1 MKALINAKAVLTVE
15 RGSIVE
21 ISESQ
26 FLALGDKATAYK
38 EVAKEA
44 KVIAEEVP
52 AEEPKQA
59 TASKK
64 TTSRKKKGE

>member
-1 MKALINAKAVLTVE
+1 MKALINTKAVLTVE

-44 KVIAEEVP
+44 EVIAGEVP
-52 AEEPKQA
+52 TEDPKQA

-64 TTSRKKKGE
+64 TTRKKKGE

>member
-1 MKALINAKAVLTVE
+1 
-15 RGSIVE
+15 
-21 ISESQ
+21 
-26 FLALGDKATAYK
+26 LALGDKATAYK

-44 KVIAEEVP
+44 EVIAEEVP
-52 AEEPKQA
+52 IEEPKQA

>member
-1 MKALINAKAVLTVE
+1 MKALINTKAVLTVDA
-15 RGSIVE
+15 GSIVE

-44 KVIAEEVP
+44 EVIAGKVP
-52 AEEPKQA
+52 TEEPKQA

-64 TTSRKKKGE
+64 TTRKKKGE

>member
-1 MKALINAKAVLTVE
+1 MKALINTKAVLTVE

-44 KVIAEEVP
+44 EVIAGEVP
-52 AEEPKQA
+52 TEEPKQA

-64 TTSRKKKGE
+64 TTRKKKGE

>member
-1 MKALINAKAVLTVE
+1 MKALINTKAVLTVE

-44 KVIAEEVP
+44 EVIVEEST
-52 AEEPKQA
+52 

>member
-1 MKALINAKAVLTVE
+1 MKALINAKAVLTVDA
-15 RGSIVE
+15 GSIVE

-44 KVIAEEVP
+44 EVIVEEST
-52 AEEPKQA
+52 

>member
-1 MKALINAKAVLTVE
+1 MKALINTKAVLTVDA
-15 RGSIVE
+15 GSIVE

-44 KVIAEEVP
+44 EVIVEEST
-52 AEEPKQA
+52 

-64 TTSRKKKGE
+64 TTRKKKGE

>member
-1 MKALINAKAVLTVE
+1 MKALINTKAVLTVE
-15 RGSIVE
+15 AGSIVE

-44 KVIAEEVP
+44 EAV
-52 AEEPKQA
+52 EEPTQ

-64 TTSRKKKGE
+64 TTKKKKGE